1 MYIAPFLITFSIA
14 VILTAL
20 VRRLALR
27 WRVVDEPNEAR
38 KIHKKPM
45 PLLGGL
51 AIFLSFFLVLG
62 YYIFFTDKVLG
73 IEIVAKNLVGVFL
86 GGVLLMIGGFLDDK
100 FKLKPKYQI
109 IWPTLAT
116 IVVIASGVG
125 INQITNPF
133 GGLLHLDTWQKI
145 IFWWQGIPYKIT
157 ILADIFT
164 FVWLM
169 GMMYT
174 TKLLDG
180 LDGLVSGVSTI
191 GAIIIFFVSLMAEV
205 SQPGTA
211 MIAIIFAGAC
221 AGFLVWNFNPAKIFI
236 GEGGSLFTGFI
247 LGILSIIAGGKIAT
261 TLLIMGLPIL
271 DTAIVIIRRIVKNRR
286 GLFSADQKHLHFRL
300 LDAGLSH
307 RQAVLSLYFVT
318 LAFGTSTLFLKSGGK
333 VFALVILGVLGILG
347 TVTLLRKY
355 RNKGVGEKIL

>member
-1 MYIAPFLITFSIA
+1 MYIYSFVATFILA
-14 VILTAL
+14 VILTGF
-20 VRRLALR
+20 VRRVALKYKII
-27 WRVVDEPNEAR
+27 DEPTEPR

-51 AIFLSFFLVLG
+51 AIFLSFFGVLA
-62 YYIFFTDKVLG
+62 YYIFFTDKILG
-73 IEIVAKNLVGVFL
+73 TEIFAKNLIGVFL
-86 GGVLLMIGGFLDDK
+86 GGALLMIGGFLDDK

-125 INQITNPF
+125 INQITNPL
-133 GGLLHLDTWQKI
+133 GGLFHLDTWQKI

-157 ILADIFT
+157 ILADLFT

-174 TKLLDG
+174 TKFLDG

-191 GAIIIFFVSLMAEV
+191 GAVIIFFVSLMAEV
-205 SQPGTA
+205 AQPGTA
-211 MIAIIFAGAC
+211 MLAIIFAGAC
-221 AGFLVWNFNPAKIFI
+221 AGFLVWNFNPAKIFL

-247 LGILSIIAGGKIAT
+247 LGVLSIIAGGKIAT

-271 DTAIVIIRRIVKNRR
+271 DAAIVIIRRLRSRPKSLV
-286 GLFSADQKHLHFRL
+286 LADQKHLHFRL
-300 LDAGLSH
+300 LDAGMSQ

-333 VFALVILGVLGILG
+333 VFALVVLGFLGVVWTAVLIKGH
-347 TVTLLRKY
+347 
-355 RNKGVGEKIL
+355 RNKREKFEE